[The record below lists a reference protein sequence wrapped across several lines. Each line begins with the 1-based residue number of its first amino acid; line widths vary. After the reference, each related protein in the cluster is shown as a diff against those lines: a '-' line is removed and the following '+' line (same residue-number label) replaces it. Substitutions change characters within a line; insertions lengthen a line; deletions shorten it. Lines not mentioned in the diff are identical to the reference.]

1 MQENPV
7 TGSKKSIVSF
17 YRAQLRKF
25 EKLGLGKETEN
36 RVAITPGLIEVTKKR
51 LAELSITYEQ
61 RLSKET
67 VYGKKYWRNRK
78 MKMYKSKGE

>member
-17 YRAQLRKF
+17 YRAQLIKF
-25 EKLGLGKETEN
+25 KKLGLGKETEN
-36 RVAITPGLIEVTKKR
+36 RVVITPELVEITKKR

-61 RLSKET
+61 SLSKET
-67 VYGKKYWRNRK
+67 IYNRKYWKNRK
-78 MKMYKSKGE
+78 MKMYKIKGE

>member
-36 RVAITPGLIEVTKKR
+36 RVAITPGLIEITKKR